1 MSQTPRCWIITG
13 GTNTGVMKHVG
24 DALQGQSKTLIG
36 ITTWGIVSN
45 NEVLV
50 GSYDLPLGGT
60 FPYQVESSLGQKKA
74 CLDHNHTHF
83 LLIHDGT
90 DGEFEKEIPFRSE
103 FEKYIMKKSSQGKI
117 DHCRFIFTMQFNS
130 LLLAKYCKNIP

>member
-1 MSQTPRCWIITG
+1 MSQTPRCWVITG

-24 DALQGQSKTLIG
+24 DALQGQAKTLIG
-36 ITTWGIVSN
+36 IATWGIVSN

-50 GSYDLPLGGT
+50 RSDKLPLGGK
-60 FPYQVESSLGQKKA
+60 FPYKVESSLVPKKA

-90 DGEFEKEIPFRSE
+90 EGEFEREIPFRSE
-103 FEKYIMKKSSQGKI
+103 FEKYIMEECSEGKI
-117 DHCRFIFTMQFNS
+117 IAN
-130 LLLAKYCKNIP
+130 LLSPYMLILSNL

>member
-1 MSQTPRCWIITG
+1 MSQTPRCWVITG

-36 ITTWGIVSN
+36 IATWGIVSN

-50 GSYDLPLGGT
+50 RSDKLPLGGK
-60 FPYQVESSLGQKKA
+60 FPYKVESSLVPNKA

-90 DGEFEKEIPFRSE
+90 EGEFEKEIPFRSE
-103 FEKYIMKKSSQGKI
+103 FEKYIMEKGSEGKI
-117 DHCRFIFTMQFNS
+117 IVD
-130 LLLAKYCKNIP
+130 LLLPCMLPFSNLLTICSD

>member
-36 ITTWGIVSN
+36 VATWGIVSN

-50 GSYDLPLGGT
+50 QSDKLPLGGK
-60 FPYQVESSLGQKKA
+60 FPYKVESSLVSNKA

-90 DGEFEKEIPFRSE
+90 EGEFEREIRFRSE
-103 FEKYIMKKSSQGKI
+103 FEKYIMEKGSKGKI
-117 DHCRFIFTMQFNS
+117 IVDLV
-130 LLLAKYCKNIP
+130 LLCMLDFSSTLAICSNYF